1 MTPDFMTRHDGEDR
15 GEHICSKAVRAGK
28 RTYFIDVKATR
39 GDDYYITI
47 TESRKRVNNDGSATF
62 SRNQIYLYKEDFA
75 KFAEGLS
82 EMVDF
87 VKEHKPEYFEA
98 KPEMSIDEEFE
109 KL

>member
-1 MTPDFMTRHDGEDR
+1 MTSDFFSRHDGDDR

-39 GDDYYITI
+39 GDDYFITI
-47 TESRKRVNNDGSATF
+47 TESRKKMNPDGSASF
-62 SRNQIYLYKEDFA
+62 SRNQIYLSKEDFA
-75 KFAEGLS
+75 KFAEGLT

-98 KPEMSIDEEFE
+98 KPETSIDEEFE